1 LAGIF
6 ESCFMSKHRTL
17 FDIEPDPV
25 GHYGYPLRLDSSG
38 RDVTDLPG
46 LWDETDSVRL
56 ARKDDPETSKLAAT
70 DAKVKAGSLHQ
81 TIAKWLSEQSNP
93 LTAREIAESVK
104 RDCALKCEVETI
116 RKRVGELEDLTL
128 DYRVVIAGVRKCSVT
143 GKMAEIWE
151 VRN

>member
-1 LAGIF
+1 
-6 ESCFMSKHRTL
+6 MSKHRTL

-25 GHYGYPLRLDSSG
+25 GHYGYPL
-38 RDVTDLPG
+38 
-46 LWDETDSVRL
+46 
-56 ARKDDPETSKLAAT
+56 ARATDPETSKLAAN
-70 DAKVKAGSLHQ
+70 DSKAKAGSLHQ

-104 RDCALKCEVETI
+104 RDCALQCEVETI

-128 DYRVVIAGVRKCSVT
+128 DFRVVIAGVRKCSVT

-151 VRN
+151 VVK